1 MLSRGGGHQHQT
13 GVRWSGVQAQ
23 KCAAA
28 DQGTAGLKPLA
39 GRPPKLVHSFLD
51 VEALP
56 HQWGEV
62 AVSALDHD
70 QVVAVTPLRRSA
82 PHGALRRAGEP
93 SDFAGDGVGDSG
105 REGAVPETV
114 DQQAAV
120 VGRPGADDMALAL
133 DLRQER
139 ARRGV
144 AIGSSDQNLRAQHQ
158 VQGIIFIGAGVEGRT
173 DPLKG
178 DGRLLR

>member
-1 MLSRGGGHQHQT
+1 
-13 GVRWSGVQAQ
+13 
-23 KCAAA
+23 
-28 DQGTAGLKPLA
+28 
-39 GRPPKLVHSFLD
+39 
-51 VEALP
+51 
-56 HQWGEV
+56 
-62 AVSALDHD
+62 
-70 QVVAVTPLRRSA
+70 
-82 PHGALRRAGEP
+82 
-93 SDFAGDGVGDSG
+93 
-105 REGAVPETV
+105 
-114 DQQAAV
+114 
-120 VGRPGADDMALAL
+120 MALAL